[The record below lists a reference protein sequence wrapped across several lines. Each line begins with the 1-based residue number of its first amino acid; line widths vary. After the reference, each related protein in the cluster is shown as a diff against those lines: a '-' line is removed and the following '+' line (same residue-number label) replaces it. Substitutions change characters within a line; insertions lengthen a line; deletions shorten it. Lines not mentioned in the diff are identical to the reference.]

1 MGFLVGIALP
11 ALLVGVAIALAV
23 REIRLFRATHA
34 IAGDLAS
41 ALGADFFE
49 YTRWR
54 LVRRLTGVALLLATA
69 VTLAALEL
77 APATGLA
84 GAQLYIALLTTE
96 ALALIIVGLLDLRET
111 AKRRKR

>member
-54 LVRRLTGVALLLATA
+54 LVRRLTGVALLATA